1 MRIVSP
7 FHDYYD
13 VIQGQGQDLTLVYPR
28 IPEEV
33 PVGYCAPRRA
43 FQVVAERGEET
54 KTEKKERIPS
64 FPSVPHSSRWFRH
77 GKLSADT
84 YVVGFCGKIYPV
96 IKLAVWVP
104 GQDAEAFC
112 FNLEQVDKFIEANF
126 HKREVESY
134 HKFSRRV
141 KGYWNR
147 RNAWRNEVSRA
158 TFQKCFEEFAE
169 KQDAYADFFER
180 KKCPIF
186 VRDYRQGIITYHACL
201 RELEFYRL
209 IEPYIAFQEL
219 SMCWGGMAQPNRP
232 IPEVTDKDMV
242 TAKGFDKY
250 SFRKEK
256 SKK

>member
-33 PVGYCAPRRA
+33 PAGYRDPRRA

-64 FPSVPHSSRWFRH
+64 FPIGPHHYQWRQC
-77 GKLSADT
+77 KLHADT

-112 FNLEQVDKFIEANF
+112 FNLEHVDKFIEANF
-126 HKREVESY
+126 HKKEIEGY
-134 HKFSRRV
+134 HRS
-141 KGYWNR
+141 NR
-147 RNAWRNEVSRA
+147 RGKRYWRHRSPWNNEVSRR
-158 TFQKCFEEFAE
+158 TFRKTFEAFAE
-169 KQDAYADFFER
+169 KQDAYADFFEK
-180 KKCPIF
+180 KKCPVF
-186 VRDYRQGIITYHACL
+186 VRDYRQEIITYHACL
-201 RELEFYRL
+201 RELEFYRV
-209 IEPYIAFQEL
+209 IEPYTAFQEL
-219 SMCWGGMAQPNRP
+219 SMYWGGLAQPSRP

-242 TAKGFDKY
+242 TAKGV
-250 SFRKEK
+250 
-256 SKK
+256 